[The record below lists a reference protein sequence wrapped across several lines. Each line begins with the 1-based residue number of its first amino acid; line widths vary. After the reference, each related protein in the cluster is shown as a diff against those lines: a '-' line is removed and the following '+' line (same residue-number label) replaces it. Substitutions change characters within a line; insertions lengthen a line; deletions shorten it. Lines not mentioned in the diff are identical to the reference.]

1 MKQMLVTMGGF
12 GGFFGVCR
20 IWDNCGGHGA
30 FAEVTA
36 GVIKDRKCTASTKFP
51 WHVLVIL

>member
-1 MKQMLVTMGGF
+1 MKQMLITMGGF

-20 IWDNCGGHGA
+20 TWDNCGGHGA

-36 GVIKDRKCTASTKFP
+36 GVIKDRKCTTSTKFP
-51 WHVLVIL
+51 WHLLITL